1 MTNGKPIDQTFRGDP
16 EGLLPEEEKV
26 DEVVSVEDHAVW
38 ITGLTKAQYD
48 GLVEA
53 LSPTGKPLGRT
64 TRFVLRFCFTA
75 LLAAGCLWLIAALVT
90 NLPTR

>member
-1 MTNGKPIDQTFRGDP
+1 MTNGKPVDQAFHGDP
-16 EGLLPEEEKV
+16 ENLLPEDAKIEEV
-26 DEVVSVEDHAVW
+26 PVEDHAIW

-48 GLVEA
+48 GLVDA
-53 LSPTGKPLGRT
+53 LAPAGKPLGRT
-64 TRFVLRFCFTA
+64 TRFVLRFCFTS